1 MKPEEQF
8 WMVWN
13 LARRPP
19 TVTYTDGRSAQLEA
33 ERLAHAN
40 PGERF
45 YVVKGLRYV
54 EVAKP
59 VSVVELPQPTAPAP
73 VGPW

>member
-1 MKPEEQF
+1 MKPETQF

-13 LARRPP
+13 LTRRIP
-19 TVTYTDGRSAQLEA
+19 TVTYTDARLAQLEA

-54 EVAKP
+54 EVSKP
-59 VSVVELPQPTAPAP
+59 VNCVELPLPPAQSTP
-73 VGPW
+73 F